1 MSAMKLYKM
10 MLVGIAINAF
20 ASVQVSAQF
29 ASSLLNEGA
38 PLAIAG
44 SGAQVSSVLNPRINR
59 AGGWAF
65 SVSTT
70 GTGTTLSHVYGTPD
84 GIAAPALL
92 RTEGTVGLFVQTSI
106 NSGFGIDN
114 AGQVIY
120 RAVIDGPT
128 QPTVFI
134 DDTLFVEEETVIA
147 GGPLAG
153 FTWDLISSQQLSVD
167 GVVYHLARVKDLSNA
182 QTEHLM
188 RDTTHDVLL
197 SSGQTVPG
205 LPQIMDDDSTSIESW
220 VGLSAAGTEYIV
232 EITMDTT
239 NTPLTTSNDNAMVV
253 SGKALFLGGAIVQ
266 ENQPVPAGIGGL
278 ANENWDNF
286 DVYEINEFGDILI
299 TGDTIGGPSAQ
310 DEFLLLNDQIILRE
324 GDVITAGTVGS
335 SIEQADLNEQGDWAV
350 MWDIGSTEVIIVNGD
365 VVVSEGDAAD
375 GDGDGILDAAVIDD
389 VQGSTSVAFGGLQIS
404 DRDSN
409 GDVTVYAKLRADGID
424 GGTNT
429 EGIYKI
435 VVPVT
440 PFPAN
445 DVEISI
451 EDFPDPQT
459 NVPGDI
465 EYKIRVRNKGA
476 TAVGNTVVEATIDPT
491 LSGLTASVP
500 VNETSPNVLETS
512 FSSLAAY
519 ETKVFTITGTATTA
533 GIKTSSVEV
542 TLAGDPNLANNTDSE
557 DTSVGA
563 VTDLEITITDD
574 VDPLTVLNGNI
585 TYTVEVTNN
594 GPSDATN
601 VAVVMNLD
609 ANTTYVSSDPVAIH
623 NGVNPGGVVN
633 ADITGPLGTNGPLT
647 SGSSL
652 MFDVTVQATGSQ
664 GTLTADATV
673 TGDETDPNNGN
684 NSDSEDTTY
693 AVTADLAIEISDATH
708 VIGPGDQI
716 LYTVTVTNNGP
727 SAATGVVADIML
739 DTDTTFVSTTPPGML
754 GGPQDVTTDPPQN
767 LGIGANFQF
776 DILVD
781 TNTDRYLKASGIV
794 AGNEPDPDVGDNTTA
809 EVTAVFSNFVGSPT
823 AILSTIATDASS
835 DVPGVPGQKF
845 TSFETPVASP
855 NGENWLIVAEIDRDT
870 HTLDSEGDD
879 DVLIRSL
886 GGVIETV
893 VEEGP
898 DLDDLGD
905 PIGFIDEQV
914 SINNSGDFA
923 FTTNH
928 DPFTFNPQTN
938 TEIAVKNVGGV
949 QTTVTRMGA
958 ANLDTFQLYYFDIRS
973 PLIQS
978 DGSIWFYALMGVDGP
993 PPNFDFMITGRHIY
1007 DDDGAGGGNVQ
1018 FQTEPNFTYTPNGMS
1033 IPGFFWTSLD
1043 RYELTVSE
1051 DQSSY
1056 LIQGVVQRVDP
1067 MDNTIM
1073 IKDVLAVGTTDAAP
1087 AAATTVV
1094 IEEGIPLAG
1103 TGFVSPVDTTLPGS
1117 SDATVHKM
1125 MPNGDW
1131 WSRGQNEDD
1140 QDWVLRN
1147 GAVMAKTGDPI
1158 HTGSTEAWSDS
1169 GSGVSF
1175 FVYAANNVGDFVI
1188 GGVLECEDAF
1198 SNAALVLNGERIV
1211 ARENDP
1217 VDLDG
1222 NGLFDDDLF
1231 IQSFGSNDMI
1241 LSDDGKLRFV
1251 VNLRD
1256 SNATS
1261 PFQSVGSAFAVMN
1274 VNCPGTFGDL
1284 TGDDLVNGDD
1294 IQSFVDC
1301 VLTPGPAGPDCICAD
1316 FTCDGEVTLDDLSD
1330 FIGLLL
1336 LP

>member
-1 MSAMKLYKM
+1 MSVKACKVILMA
-10 MLVGIAINAF
+10 VVIVAF
-20 ASVQVSAQF
+20 AVADASAQF
-29 ASSLLNEGA
+29 ASSLLNEDA

-44 SGAQVSSVLNPRINR
+44 SGAEVTSVLNPRINR

-65 SVSTT
+65 AVTT
-70 GTGTTLSHVYGTPD
+70 NDGMTTLSHVYGSVD
-84 GIAAPALL
+84 GIAAPSLL

-106 NSGFGIDN
+106 NSTFGIDN
-114 AGQVIY
+114 SGQVIY

-134 DDTLFVEEETVIA
+134 DDTVFIEEETVIA
-147 GGPLAG
+147 AGPLAG
-153 FTWDLISSQQLSVD
+153 FTWDLVGSQQLTVD
-167 GVVYHLARVKDLSNA
+167 GVPYHLARVKDLVNA

-188 RDTTHDVLL
+188 RGATHDVLL

-205 LPQIMDDDSTSIESW
+205 LPHIMDDDSTSIEPW
-220 VGLSAAGTEYIV
+220 VGISAKGTEYIV
-232 EITMDTT
+232 EVTMDTT
-239 NTPLTTSNDNAMVV
+239 NTPLTTSNDNAMVI
-253 SGKALFLGGAIVQ
+253 SGKALFIGGAIVQ
-266 ENQPVPAGIGGL
+266 ENQPVPAVIGGL
-278 ANENWDNF
+278 ASENWDNF
-286 DVYEINEFGDILI
+286 DVYEVNEFGDILI

-324 GDVITAGTVGS
+324 GDVIAAGTVGS

-350 MWDIGSTEVIIVNGD
+350 MWDIGSTEVIIVNGV

-375 GDGDGILDAAVIDD
+375 GDGDGVVDAAVIDD
-389 VQGSTSVAFGGLQIS
+389 IQGSTSVSFGGLQIS

-409 GDVTVYAKLRADGID
+409 GDVTVYAKLRADGINGD
-424 GGTNT
+424 TNT

-435 VVPVT
+435 VVPVAA
-440 PFPAN
+440 FPVD

-451 EDFPDPQT
+451 DDFPDPQT

-465 EYKIRVRNKGA
+465 EYKVRVRNKGA
-476 TAVGNTVVEATIDPT
+476 TAVGKTVVEATIDST

-500 VNETSPNVLETS
+500 VNETSPNVLEAS

-519 ETKVFTITGTATTA
+519 ETKVFTITGTATTS

-557 DTSVGA
+557 DTTVEA
-563 VTDLEITITDD
+563 IADLEITITDD

-594 GPSDATN
+594 GPSDANN

-609 ANTTYVSSDPVAIH
+609 TNTTYSSSDPVAIH

-633 ADITGPLGTNGPLT
+633 ADITGPLGTNGPLG
-647 SGSSL
+647 SGNSF

-664 GTLTADATV
+664 GTLTTDATV

-693 AVTADLAIEISDATH
+693 EVTADLAIEISDASH

-727 SAATGVVADIML
+727 SAATGVVADITL
-739 DTDTTFVSTTPPGML
+739 DTDTTFVSVTPPGLL

-776 DILVD
+776 DIVVD
-781 TNTDRYLKASGIV
+781 TNTDRYLKASGTV
-794 AGNEPDPDVGDNTTA
+794 AGNEPDPDLGDNSTD
-809 EVTAVFSNFVGSPT
+809 EVTAIFSNFVGSPT
-823 AILSTIATDASS
+823 AILSTITADASS
-835 DVPGVPGQKF
+835 DVPGVVGRKF
-845 TSFETPVASP
+845 TDFESPYASP
-855 NGENWLIVAEIDRDT
+855 NGENWVIVAEIDRDT
-870 HTLDSEGDD
+870 HMLDSDGND

-886 GGVIETV
+886 GGVIDTV

-898 DLDDLGD
+898 DVDDLGD
-905 PIGFIDEQV
+905 PIGFIDAQA
-914 SINNSGDFA
+914 SINNNGDFA

-928 DPFTFNPQTN
+928 DPFTFDPQTD

-949 QTTVTRMGA
+949 QTTVVRMGV

-978 DGSIWFYALMGVDGP
+978 DGTIWFYALMGTDGP

-1007 DDDGAGGGNVQ
+1007 DDDGAAGGNIQ
-1018 FQTEPNFTYTPNGMS
+1018 FQTEPNFAYTPNGMS
-1033 IPGFFWTSLD
+1033 AAGFFWSSLD

-1056 LIQGVVQRVDP
+1056 LIQGVVS
-1067 MDNTIM
+1067 NGSIS
-1073 IKDVLAVGTTDAAP
+1073 KDVLAVGTRDAAP

-1094 IEEGIPLAG
+1094 IEEGVPLAG
-1103 TGFVSPVDTTLPGS
+1103 TGFVSPVDTTIPGS

-1147 GAVMAKTGDPI
+1147 GAVIAKTGDPI
-1158 HTGSTEAWSDS
+1158 HTGATETWSNS

-1188 GGVLECEDAF
+1188 GGVLDCDDAF
-1198 SNAALVLNGERIV
+1198 SNTALVLNGERIV

-1231 IQSFGSNDMI
+1231 IESFDRNDMI

-1261 PFQSVGSAFAVMN
+1261 AFQSVGSALAVIN

-1294 IQSFVDC
+1294 IQNFVDC
-1301 VLTPGPAGPDCICAD
+1301 VLTPGPAAPDCICAD
-1316 FTCDGEVTLDDLSD
+1316 FTCDGEVNLDDLPD
-1330 FIGLLL
+1330 FITLLL
-1336 LP
+1336 QP